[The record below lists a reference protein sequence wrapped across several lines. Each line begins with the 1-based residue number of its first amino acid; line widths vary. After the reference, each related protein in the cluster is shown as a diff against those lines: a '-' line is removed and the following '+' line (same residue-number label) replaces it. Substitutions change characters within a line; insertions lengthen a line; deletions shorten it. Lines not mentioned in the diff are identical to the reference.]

1 MAGRVKREE
10 TIIAS
15 FTADKFICEYDGSQ
29 WMVNSDGA
37 SQQLYYSS
45 LESMCNALLN
55 KVSAARVRDDIRSII
70 NVIRESKQ
78 EILDALRFI
87 DIKSN
92 DEENE
97 A

>member
-15 FTADKFICEYDGSQ
+15 FTVDKFVCEYDGNQ
-29 WMVNSDGA
+29 WMVNSEDNA
-37 SQQLYYSS
+37 KQFYYSS

-55 KVSAARVRDDIRSII
+55 KVTASRVKDDIKSIQ
-70 NVIRESKQ
+70 NTIREAKL

-87 DIKSN
+87 DIK
-92 DEENE
+92 ENE
-97 A
+97 ETEA